1 MHVHKEPNKQA
12 NYLYDKYLTTS
23 RSGNSILI
31 LKIKSSYKIKPY
43 GFKILKNLQPSVRP
57 ATFMNC
63 PYLS

>member
-31 LKIKSSYKIKPY
+31 LKIKPY

-57 ATFMNC
+57 ATFHEL
-63 PYLS
+63 PLS